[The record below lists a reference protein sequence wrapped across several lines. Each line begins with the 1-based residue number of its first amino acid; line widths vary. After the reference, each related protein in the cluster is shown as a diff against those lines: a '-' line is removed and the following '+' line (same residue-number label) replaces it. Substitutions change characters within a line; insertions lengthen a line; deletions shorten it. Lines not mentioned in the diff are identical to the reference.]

1 MVSHVRNIAEILNNL
16 LLIIVM
22 LDRLLLLC
30 EKYPLDFIAYISSSL
45 PIILGLLRYRFLSKS
60 SKLIVTFFVFY
71 FLIEAFATWLALL
84 RKNNLYLQN
93 VEIIPEIV
101 IILFISF
108 VNFQNK
114 TWKIIAVILAII
126 CLTISFITYKNDAV
140 SSVNLS
146 AFRLFAI
153 FFCLTYFSK
162 ILVEVRVRNIL
173 LHTMFWFASG
183 LLIYSTGT
191 FFIMLFSEY
200 WYKGIDKVSAELF
213 DKYWNPSQVL
223 FVIFC
228 IFSSIGLW
236 FSKYDKENFI

>member
-1 MVSHVRNIAEILNNL
+1 MFE
-16 LLIIVM
+16 
-22 LDRLLLLC
+22 RLLLLC
-30 EKYPLDFIAYISSSL
+30 EKYPLDFIAYVSSSL
-45 PIILGLLRYRFLSKS
+45 PIILGLLRFRFLSKS
-60 SKLIVTFFVFY
+60 SKLIVIFFTFY

-84 RKNNLYLQN
+84 KKNNLYLQN

-101 IILFISF
+101 ILLLIAVVSF
-108 VNFQNK
+108 QQK
-114 TWKIIAVILAII
+114 SWRIIAVVFSAI
-126 CLTISFITYKNDAV
+126 CLTVSFITYQNDAV

-146 AFRLFAI
+146 AYRLFAI

-173 LHTMFWFASG
+173 LHTMFWFSSG

-200 WYKGIDKVSAELF
+200 WYKDINKVPAEVF
-213 DKYWNPSQVL
+213 DKYWNASQML
-223 FVIFC
+223 FIIFC
-228 IFSSIGLW
+228 LFSAIGLW